1 MDPFG
6 VVCQC
11 WPTCFFE
18 QPSSL
23 ATLERLVQIA
33 RNDKGN
39 VGVDMIIPPYSSAAR
54 SLLIEEKVKPHLGVV
69 RPSDFRVS
77 DGGPI
82 DPQIVLR
89 DPNVS
94 LYCLDFEKEC
104 ALFVDTPDGADLLKA
119 PFLYTAQY
127 EAATRLIQIPFK
139 TLHQLADEVVIDSSS
154 LIFVHSVGRCGST
167 LVSRAFGEMEGVES
181 LSEPD
186 VATQMLAEWGCDH
199 LAGQEKL
206 RLLRSCTLI
215 QCAPGKIRNVRNWVF
230 KFRSMVTV
238 MGPLFFEAFPESKA
252 IFLYREGTD
261 WIKSF
266 LRMVGSED
274 PVEQWPVSF
283 LRDMFGRGIA
293 FPESTETASALEI
306 GSMMWASTMA
316 SCRGMQQDGLPLFL
330 TRYEELNTSPREVL
344 NAMFAYCDLSDR
356 AIPNLELVLGSDS
369 QAGSK
374 LSRENLS
381 TRTGQ
386 LTQQHLDDVRR
397 MIAESGNG
405 IKAETIL
412 PNTYFPDSTS
422 VQ

>member
-1 MDPFG
+1 
-6 VVCQC
+6 
-11 WPTCFFE
+11 
-18 QPSSL
+18 
-23 ATLERLVQIA
+23 
-33 RNDKGN
+33 
-39 VGVDMIIPPYSSAAR
+39 MIVPPYSTPAR
-54 SLLIEEKVKPHLGVV
+54 SLVIEEKVKPHLGVV

-77 DGGPI
+77 DGGAI

-94 LYCLDFEKEC
+94 LYCLDFEGEC
-104 ALFVDTPDGADLLKA
+104 ALFVDTPNGADLLKA

-127 EAATRLIQIPFK
+127 EAATRLIQIPFE
-139 TLHQLADEVVIDSSS
+139 TLHQLADEMVIDSSS

-186 VATQMLAEWGCDH
+186 VATQMLAEWGCENLDG
-199 LAGQEKL
+199 AEKL
-206 RLLRSCTLI
+206 RLLKSCTLL
-215 QCAPGKIRNVRNWVF
+215 QCAPGQIRHARNWVF

-266 LRMVGSED
+266 VRMVGAED
-274 PVEQWPVSF
+274 PAAQWPVSF

-293 FPESTETASALEI
+293 VPESTKTSSALEI
-306 GSMMWASTMA
+306 GSIMWASTMA
-316 SCRGMQQDGLPLFL
+316 SCRGMRQDGFPLFL
-330 TRYEELNTSPREVL
+330 TRYEELNTSPQEVL
-344 NAMFAYCDLSDR
+344 NAMFAYCGLSDR

-374 LSRENLS
+374 LSRENLGS
-381 TRTGQ
+381 KTDQ
-386 LTQQHLDDVRR
+386 LSEAHFEDVRR
-397 MIAESGNG
+397 MIAHAGDG

-412 PNTYFPDSTS
+412 PNTYFPISPS